1 MISKLRF
8 EAIARA
14 FVKNKLLMLLF
25 DCLYVKLRYD
35 GDFFVRNLVAIWSEV
50 LREEKGR
57 AERDTSNTAH
67 GHMH

>member
-1 MISKLRF
+1 MLLQ
-8 EAIARA
+8 
-14 FVKNKLLMLLF
+14 NKLLMLLF

-35 GDFFVRNLVAIWSEV
+35 GDFFVFWSPAWSEV